1 MLFYKMARKSMKKK
15 STNNNSN
22 NNNSNNNNS
31 KNTSIKKRKPAR
43 SKNSSKKKKSTGKN
57 SGALGRL
64 DLNNYDNNKF
74 WCMMCGRKDKKKA
87 IVQGKGVKIET
98 TKNGR
103 KALKGKCAAC
113 GCTVVRFC

>member
-22 NNNSNNNNS
+22 NNNSNNTSMKKQKS
-31 KNTSIKKRKPAR
+31 KSSKK
-43 SKNSSKKKKSTGKN
+43 SSKKKKSTGKN

-74 WCMMCGRKDKKKA
+74 WCMRCSRKDKAKG
-87 IVQGKGVKIET
+87 IVQGKDVKLKT

-113 GCTVVRFC
+113 GCTVFRFC